1 MKLGD
6 PYRTVKFSEQSM
18 MIVRS
23 AISKTDLKW
32 NEGILHNSNVN
43 IIGLAHLLLHT
54 TVSLYPRERPTR
66 KKTM

>member
-23 AISKTDLKW
+23 AISKTDLRW
-32 NEGILHNSNVN
+32 NEGVLHNSNN
-43 IIGLAHLLLHT
+43 K
-54 TVSLYPRERPTR
+54 SR
-66 KKTM
+66 KSDEKDV